1 MSIIILILLFI
12 ASLVVLIK
20 GADYLVDSA
29 ADLAAYLKIS
39 PIIIGLTLVAF
50 GTSFPEFIV
59 SLFAVLSGS
68 PDLAIGNVI
77 GSNIANIGLVIG
89 ATAILM
95 PLVVK
100 SKTLIYEMP
109 FMVVSSTLLLLLA
122 NDNYLFGQNTFTLG
136 RLDGIIFWVIFV
148 AFIIYIYKSIADQ
161 KKEKTREQ
169 KAVKKEFQ
177 EEYKKHKN
185 PLWKNILIVLAG
197 LAMVAIGG
205 RLFVYSSSEGA
216 LLLGL
221 SEAFIGVTIVALGTS
236 LPELMTCLVAAFKK
250 KGDIAIGSIVGSNIF
265 NVLFV
270 LGTVSLIK
278 PIQLSQSL
286 LFQDGMIMIL
296 ITLIFLVIATT
307 GRKIERWEGAVLLLS
322 YLAYIGFL
330 IYSL

>member
-68 PDLAIGNVI
+68 PNLAIGNVI

>member
-29 ADLAAYLKIS
+29 ADLAAYLKVS

-68 PDLAIGNVI
+68 ADLAVGNII

-89 ATAILM
+89 ATAIFM
-95 PLVVK
+95 PLIVK

-136 RLDGIIFWVIFV
+136 RLDGIIFWVIFM

-161 KKEKTREQ
+161 KKEKTREE

-185 PLWKNILIVLAG
+185 PLWKNILIILAG
-197 LAMVAIGG
+197 LAMVAVGG

-236 LPELMTCLVAAFKK
+236 LPELMTSLVAAFKK
-250 KGDIAIGSIVGSNIF
+250 EGDIAIGSIVGSNIF

-307 GRKIERWEGAVLLLS
+307 GRKIERWEGVVLLLS
-322 YLAYIGFL
+322 YFAYIAFL

>member
-1 MSIIILILLFI
+1 MSIIILILIFI
-12 ASLVVLIK
+12 ASLVILIK
-20 GADYLVDSA
+20 GADYLVNGA
-29 ADLAAYLKIS
+29 ADLAAYFKVS

-59 SLFAVLSGS
+59 SLIAVLTGS
-68 PDLAIGNVI
+68 PDLSIGNII

-89 ATAILM
+89 ATAIIM
-95 PLVVK
+95 PLLVK
-100 SKTLIYEMP
+100 SKTLMYEMP

-122 NDNYLFGQNTFTLG
+122 NNHYLFNQDTFILG
-136 RLDGIIFWVIFV
+136 RFDGIIFWIIFV
-148 AFIIYIYKSIADQ
+148 LFIAYIYKSIKESQ
-161 KKEKTREQ
+161 KEKDGEL
-169 KAVKKEFQ
+169 KSVKKEFKV
-177 EEYKKHKN
+177 EFKKHKN
-185 PLWKNILIVLAG
+185 PLWKNSLLILFG
-197 LAMVAIGG
+197 LIMVSLGG

-236 LPELMTCLVAAFKK
+236 LPELMTCLVAAWKK
-250 KGDIAIGSIVGSNIF
+250 EGDIAIGGIVGSNIF

-270 LGTVSLIK
+270 LGTISIIK

-296 ITLIFLVIATT
+296 MTLIFLIFATT
-307 GRKIERWEGAVLLLS
+307 GRKINRWEGAVLLLS